1 MTPVTM
7 AVVSALPLLLLL
19 IGHVFSVLTNTYIE
33 RAQKKVMLAFL
44 VLVTLLVLQ
53 NAADFIFE
61 KAASVPW
68 ALRIFTGVAG
78 YTLRPIIP
86 ALFITFI
93 AGGKKS
99 LPAWI
104 LVGIN
109 AIIFHTAFFSNIA
122 FTYDNNNTFHRGP
135 LGLSCHIIS
144 AVLLVYMVWVIIRT
158 YWDNKKEMIH
168 PIASTAMIVIAVLI
182 DTYVPGI
189 EKLPISSLTV
199 MLAVSCVFYYNW
211 FNAQFVRKHEQDLKA
226 EQRIKIMISQIQPH
240 FLYNTLATI
249 RALCRKEPEKAAQVT
264 ENFGLYLRQ
273 NLDSLNQA
281 DLIPVEK
288 EIKHTQVYTDIEM
301 VRFENIRVE
310 YDIQDTHF
318 AVPAL
323 CIQPLVENAIR
334 HGVRGKEQG
343 IVSVC
348 TRLEEGHHVI
358 TVSDNGVGFDEAK
371 AQADGTHIGIQNV
384 RERIEKMCGGTVE
397 INSKTGEGTAVTIRI
412 P

>member
-1 MTPVTM
+1 MTPVMM
-7 AVVSALPLLLLL
+7 AVFSAMPLLLLL
-19 IGHVFSVLTNTYIE
+19 IGLVFSVLTNTYIE
-33 RAQKKVMLAFL
+33 RTQKKVMLAFL
-44 VLVTLLVLQ
+44 ALVTLLVLQ
-53 NAADFIFE
+53 NAAEFIFE

-78 YTLRPIIP
+78 YTLRPTIP

-109 AIIFHTAFFSNIA
+109 AIIYHTAFFSNIA
-122 FTYDNNNTFHRGP
+122 FTYDNNNKFYRGP
-135 LGLSCHIIS
+135 LGFTCHIIS

-158 YWDNKKEMIH
+158 FWDNKKEMIL

-189 EKLPISSLTV
+189 EKLPISSLTD
-199 MLAVSCVFYYNW
+199 MLAVSCVLYYNW

-323 CIQPLVENAIR
+323 SIQPLVENAIR
-334 HGVRGKEQG
+334 HGVRGNEQG
-343 IVSVC
+343 FVSVC
-348 TRLEEGHHVI
+348 TLLEEGHHVI

>member
-7 AVVSALPLLLLL
+7 AVFSALPLLLLL
-19 IGHVFSVLTNTYIE
+19 IGLVFSVLTNTYIE

-53 NAADFIFE
+53 NAAEFILVN
-61 KAASVPW
+61 ADSLHW
-68 ALRIFTGVAG
+68 GLRIFTGVAG

-109 AIIFHTAFFSNIA
+109 AIIYHTAFFSNIA
-122 FTYDNNNTFHRGP
+122 FTYDNNNKFYRGP
-135 LGLSCHIIS
+135 LGYTCHIIS
-144 AVLLVYMVWVIIRT
+144 AVLLVYMACVIIRT
-158 YWDNKKEMIH
+158 YWENKKEMIL
-168 PIASTAMIVIAVLI
+168 PIVSTALIVIAVLI
-182 DTYVPGI
+182 DTFVPGT
-189 EKLPISSLTV
+189 EKMPIGSLTI
-199 MLAVSCVFYYNW
+199 LLTISCVFYYNW
-211 FNAQFVRKHEQDLKA
+211 FNTQFVRKHEQDLKA

-358 TVSDNGVGFDEAK
+358 SVSDNGVGFDEAK

>member
-19 IGHVFSVLTNTYIE
+19 IGLVFSVLKNTYIE

-53 NAADFIFE
+53 NAAEFIFE
-61 KAASVPW
+61 NAASVPW

-122 FTYDNNNTFHRGP
+122 FTYDNNNKFYRGP

-158 YWDNKKEMIH
+158 FWDNKKEMIL
-168 PIASTAMIVIAVLI
+168 PIVSTAMIAIAVLI

-199 MLAVSCVFYYNW
+199 MLSVSCVFYYNW

-264 ENFGLYLRQ
+264 EKFGLYLRQ

-310 YDIQDTHF
+310 YDIQDAHF

-384 RERIEKMCGGTVE
+384 CERIEKMCGGTVE
-397 INSKTGEGTAVTIRI
+397 INSKTGEGTVVTIRI

>member
-1 MTPVTM
+1 M
-7 AVVSALPLLLLL
+7 
-19 IGHVFSVLTNTYIE
+19 
-33 RAQKKVMLAFL
+33 
-44 VLVTLLVLQ
+44 LVTLLVLQ
-53 NAADFIFE
+53 NAAEFILE
-61 KAASVPW
+61 NADSLHW
-68 ALRIFTGVAG
+68 GLRIFTGVAG

-122 FTYDNNNTFHRGP
+122 FTYDNNNKFYRGP

-158 YWDNKKEMIH
+158 YWDNKKEMIL

-182 DTYVPGI
+182 DTYVPGT
-189 EKLPISSLTV
+189 EKMPVSALTIA
-199 MLAVSCVFYYNW
+199 LGISCVFYYNW
-211 FNAQFVRKHEQDLKA
+211 FNTQFVRKHEQDLKA

-264 ENFGLYLRQ
+264 EIFGLYLRQ

-323 CIQPLVENAIR
+323 SIQPLVENAIR

-348 TRLEEGHHVI
+348 TRPEEGHHVI

-371 AQADGTHIGIQNV
+371 AQADSTHIGIQNV